1 MQKKVQ
7 KKRCVRVEEDG
18 WIFGRFRR
26 VCPAK
31 SNGRRTSPKL
41 VRASTSVARCIPACG
56 TTPRGVAQ
64 RASRCVCK
72 PFAPFSRAKSRA
84 IYTRIIHEFMC
95 GFTCG
100 FSYSRLS
107 MYFSKTVFSKHLKI
121 HNPSLLLLSSGWRIE
136 TVFVRRIHLEGIH
149 L

>member
-1 MQKKVQ
+1 M
-7 KKRCVRVEEDG
+7 RVEEDG

-84 IYTRIIHEFMC
+84 IYTRI
-95 GFTCG
+95 TCELYTN
-100 FSYSRLS
+100 FLAANSLKNWLS
-107 MYFSKTVFSKHLKI
+107 KQYNNFKTKLRAKLYT
-121 HNPSLLLLSSGWRIE
+121 NYTRIY
-136 TVFVRRIHLEGIH
+136 VRVYVRIFIFAFEHVLF
-149 L
+149 